1 MIPKG
6 VCSKFSRT
14 QTLPFHRCSHCS
26 TETGGIVARSHPF
39 PQLGATMPCVR
50 CILMHFPHQGL
61 SLIQVWF
68 ILDPVALLKQH
79 NCIFMSEF
87 RTHLS
92 RDSVLLKS
100 MGFLSLVFKLD
111 NIGGFEMDHTR
122 MCDAPSLGH
131 FVQTPSTVSKE
142 TARHTQC
149 KRTKWLFIG

>member
-1 MIPKG
+1 
-6 VCSKFSRT
+6 
-14 QTLPFHRCSHCS
+14 
-26 TETGGIVARSHPF
+26 
-39 PQLGATMPCVR
+39 
-50 CILMHFPHQGL
+50 
-61 SLIQVWF
+61 
-68 ILDPVALLKQH
+68 
-79 NCIFMSEF
+79 MSEF

-122 MCDAPSLGH
+122 MCNAPSLGH

-149 KRTKWLFIG
+149 KRTK